1 MAEMKVT
8 VGGLKGKM
16 QLTAKGHTDHELT
29 IDYFPPMGEDTG
41 FTPLELVLAGLAGCS
56 AHTIMFLLGKAGKK
70 VDDIHVEAVG
80 QRREEHPT
88 MITHVELRISVKGQ
102 GLEKPIVERV
112 IQAAEEKFCPV
123 WAMLKTTVKITWT
136 CEVGVSR

>member
-1 MAEMKVT
+1 MAEMRVT

-16 QLTAKGHTDHELT
+16 QLTGKGHTPQEVK
-29 IDYFPPMGEDTG
+29 IDYRPPLGEDTG
-41 FTPLELVLAGLAGCS
+41 FMSLELLLISLASCS
-56 AHTIMFLLGKAGKK
+56 AHNVLFLMGRAGKK

-88 MITHVELRISVKGQ
+88 MITHVELRFAVKGE

-112 IQAAEEKFCPV
+112 IQAAEEQFCPV
-123 WAMLKTTVKITWT
+123 WAMLKNTVVITST
-136 CEVGVSR
+136 CEVG